1 MYNYMYDD
9 DDYEFDGSGCLDGDD
24 DYFGEMDDE
33 FGEFDPMNEDV
44 VREFN
49 KQMLQTEVE
58 LAEAIAQGDLHRA
71 ERLQDEIE
79 LFLMMDT

>member
-1 MYNYMYDD
+1 
-9 DDYEFDGSGCLDGDD
+9 
-24 DYFGEMDDE
+24 
-33 FGEFDPMNEDV
+33 MNEDV
-44 VREFN
+44 VRELN

>member
-9 DDYEFDGSGCLDGDD
+9 DDYEFDGSGCLDGED

-44 VREFN
+44 VRELN
-49 KQMLQTEVE
+49 KQMLQTEV
-58 LAEAIAQGDLHRA
+58 
-71 ERLQDEIE
+71 
-79 LFLMMDT
+79 